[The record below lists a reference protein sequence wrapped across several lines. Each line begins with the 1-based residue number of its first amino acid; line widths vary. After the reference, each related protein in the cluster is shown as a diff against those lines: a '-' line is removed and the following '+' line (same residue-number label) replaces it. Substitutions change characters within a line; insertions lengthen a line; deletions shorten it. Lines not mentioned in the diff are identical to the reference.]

1 MEALGSIPKA
11 TTKQRQMETE
21 IANVTE
27 MGGVKDRNNDRDGGK
42 QGVGMKKKG
51 RIQHSSLRTLQ
62 GNRTK
67 VHRARSSSPTR
78 LYKPQGAQHNF
89 YEEESQAMA
98 IFRKQA
104 HVEEMCHPRQLLGTQ
119 KDKDEVWAL
128 STR

>member
-1 MEALGSIPKA
+1 
-11 TTKQRQMETE
+11 METE

-27 MGGVKDRNNDRDGGK
+27 MGGVKDRNNDKDRGK

-51 RIQHSSLRTLQ
+51 RIRYSSLRTLQ

-67 VHRARSSSPTR
+67 VHRARSSSPTC

-98 IFRKQA
+98 TFRKQA
-104 HVEEMCHPRQLLGTQ
+104 HVEEMCHTRQLLGTQ
-119 KDKDEVWAL
+119 KNKDEVWAL